1 MSFTNWLHRSGVDKK
16 DVTKIICDLRDYID
30 NRILDEIWIPRCNRI
45 HEMERMMGITK
56 AMKLTK
62 NNEVSVDNFIFS
74 SPSSSFYNNINID
87 DLYFGLRQRIYYGGD
102 ILGFMSIVN
111 HVL

>member
-1 MSFTNWLHRSGVDKK
+1 MSFTNWLHCSGVDKK
-16 DVTKIICDLRDYID
+16 DTKKIICDLRDYVD
-30 NRILDEIWIPRCNRI
+30 NRILDEIWIPRCNRL

-56 AMKLTK
+56 MMKQTK
-62 NNEVSVDNFIFS
+62 NNEVSFDNFNS
-74 SPSSSFYNNINID
+74 SFSSSFYNNINID
-87 DLYFGLRQRIYYGGD
+87 DLYFGLRQKIYYGGN